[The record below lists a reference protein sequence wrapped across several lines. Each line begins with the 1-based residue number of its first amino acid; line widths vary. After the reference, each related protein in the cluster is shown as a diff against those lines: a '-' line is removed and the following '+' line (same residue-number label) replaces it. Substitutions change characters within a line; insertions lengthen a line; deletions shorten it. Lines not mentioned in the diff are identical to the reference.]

1 MIIYKKEVITLHRF
15 LVLHIRISESLSNQF
30 SSLTQFLN
38 STTSYKCLN
47 CLCRSV
53 TASCTAGSNLWPSV
67 WLNTAQVNV
76 TNQTTK
82 SLSGLCLRRRHRIFK
97 TATSACQA
105 CRLFLRGP
113 GTRARGSFSIVC
125 VSFYSCFSS
134 PNGDFDSCR
143 CHV

>member
-1 MIIYKKEVITLHRF
+1 MIICKNEVITLHRF
-15 LVLHIRISESLSNQF
+15 LVLHIRISKSLSNQF

-38 STTSYKCLN
+38 ANYLLCLN

-53 TASCTAGSNLWPSV
+53 TASCTAGSNLWPSA

-97 TATSACQA
+97 TATSACRA
-105 CRLFLRGP
+105 CRLFPRGP

-125 VSFYSCFSS
+125 VSFYNCFSS

-143 CHV
+143 CNV